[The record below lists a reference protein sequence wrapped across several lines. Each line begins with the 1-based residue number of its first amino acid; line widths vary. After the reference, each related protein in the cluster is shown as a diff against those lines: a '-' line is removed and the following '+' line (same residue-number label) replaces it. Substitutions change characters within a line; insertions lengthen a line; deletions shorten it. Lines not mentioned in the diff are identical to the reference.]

1 MRHLV
6 LVDASYTSFY
16 RFFATLRWFSF
27 SQAKQFKEH
36 RDDTQYNWFENIIF
50 KEKYESMY
58 LGSIKKLIGLKNYE
72 NSIILFCLDSFN
84 LPIWRA
90 KYLKD
95 YKGSRIDLSLKNNY
109 KPAFNETY
117 NRIIPDLVKNN
128 QGKIF
133 QMQINNLEADDIIGT
148 ICKYLD
154 ATDNQIDIFL
164 ISGDNDFLQ
173 LGRPNLFIYSYKS
186 KTPRVLTRTE
196 ARQILKQKILTG
208 DISDNIS
215 SIFPKDRIRLS
226 IKQRKEIINDKKK
239 LKEYLNEDKEAYKKY
254 KLNQLIIDFDY
265 IPKKFQKLIIK
276 QFFNLNI
283 LQKLV

>member
-1 MRHLV
+1 MHHLV

-27 SQAKQFKEH
+27 SQAKLFKEH
-36 RDDTQYNWFENIIF
+36 SDDTQYNWFEDIIF

-58 LGSIKKLIGLKNYE
+58 LKSIKKLIGLKNYE
-72 NSIILFCLDSFN
+72 NSIILFCLDSFK
-84 LPIWRA
+84 LAIWRE
-90 KYLKD
+90 KYHKD

-154 ATDNQIDIFL
+154 KSDNLVNIFL

-173 LGRPNLFIYSYKS
+173 LGRPNLFFYSYKS
-186 KTPRVLTRTE
+186 KTPRILTKKE
-196 ARQILKQKILTG
+196 AKQMLKQKILTG
-208 DISDNIS
+208 DISDNIP

-226 IKQRKEIINDKKK
+226 IKQRKEIINDKQK

-265 IPKKFQKLIIK
+265 IPKKYQKLIIK
-276 QFFNLNI
+276 QFINLNL